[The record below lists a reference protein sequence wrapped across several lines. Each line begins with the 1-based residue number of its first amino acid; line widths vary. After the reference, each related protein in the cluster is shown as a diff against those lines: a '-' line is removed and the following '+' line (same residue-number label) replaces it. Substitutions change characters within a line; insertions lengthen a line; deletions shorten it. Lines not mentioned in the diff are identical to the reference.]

1 MTKDTKYSGSKSL
14 DPCIGIES
22 TTDTFF
28 WLGRASKT
36 FSSHC
41 RGPKGDKVVYP
52 PPPQYYGGCVSGVS
66 QLAWIYIYKMQRIV
80 VNI

>member
-52 PPPQYYGGCVSGVS
+52 PPLWWLCQWCISACLDMYC
-66 QLAWIYIYKMQRIV
+66 IYKMQRIV